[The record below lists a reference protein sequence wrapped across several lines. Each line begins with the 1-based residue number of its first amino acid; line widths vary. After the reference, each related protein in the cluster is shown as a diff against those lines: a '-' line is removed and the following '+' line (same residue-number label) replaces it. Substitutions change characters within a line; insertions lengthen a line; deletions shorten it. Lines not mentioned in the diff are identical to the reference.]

1 VKRRIDTLLDG
12 IEAVGKSR
20 VAVAFTAEV
29 PVAGVVRRLGHVAG
43 RGDAG
48 LLPHFGQP
56 LARHYILQ
64 RIAIHLEAVGD
75 LAQLGGNRGG
85 GIGQRLQLNGI
96 VPEKGHVTQQRQ
108 ILHSTDTPSVAG
120 VALLQNTPT
129 GFKIV
134 NETKL
139 PMI

>member
-1 VKRRIDTLLDG
+1 MASRQSEKAASLLRSLRRCRSPALCGGLAT
-12 IEAVGKSR
+12 SR
-20 VAVAFTAEV
+20 VGATQASCHTSVSPSPDTIFSSASPSISRPWAIW
-29 PVAGVVRRLGHVAG
+29 RS
-43 RGDAG
+43 
-48 LLPHFGQP
+48 
-56 LARHYILQ
+56 LA
-64 RIAIHLEAVGD
+64 AIVGE
-75 LAQLGGNRGG
+75 

-120 VALLQNTPT
+120 VALLQNAPT